1 MYSSYALKDK
11 YPYWWAN
18 KEKEEREREIR
29 DYLEMAKL
37 EIDMY
42 IKEKI
47 DDIERQINDII
58 IRIQTNING
67 RPANIEAINA
77 EIKKM
82 LYDEIK
88 RAFV

>member
-1 MYSSYALKDK
+1 MYSSYTLKDK
-11 YPYWWAN
+11 YPYWWTN

-77 EIKKM
+77 DIKKM

-88 RAFV
+88 RAFM